1 MSFQRPRPLSQRQT
15 VSVVIPCYRYGNFL
29 PTAVDSVLRQQGV
42 DVQVIVIDDASDD
55 DSAEV
60 ARRLAERDERVTV
73 IVHEVNAGHIATY
86 NEGLALATGDYIVLL
101 SADDAIADGSL
112 QRAVSLMQHNPRIGM
127 VYGHAEDFSDEL
139 PRVDDDARSWST
151 WSGDRWLTMMV
162 TRMVNPVYTPSVVM
176 RASAWRAIDRYDGR
190 VPHAADMLLWFQ
202 TAADWDIGRVNN
214 RAQAFYRRHGSN
226 MHLTQ
231 FAGMLRD
238 LREQREVIRI
248 LFDEPVTEQVP
259 PRGLRVDAHR
269 ALARRARRLAL
280 AEERQGGDPAAAQ
293 AFRDFADETVAL
305 IPGAEPRAWHRTI
318 DSTLESGAGA
328 FPRRVVTH
336 VQWRRWRRFGT

>member
-1 MSFQRPRPLSQRQT
+1 VSFHRPQPAVLRQT

-29 PTAVDSVLRQQGV
+29 PTAVGSVLGQRGV
-42 DVQVIVIDDASDD
+42 DVEVIVIDDASDD
-55 DSAEV
+55 DSASV
-60 ARRLAERDERVTV
+60 ARALAERDDRVRV

-86 NEGLALATGDYIVLL
+86 NEGLALAGGDYIVLL
-101 SADDAIADGSL
+101 SADDAIAEGSFE
-112 QRAVSLMQHNPRIGM
+112 RAVGLMQRHPRVGM

-139 PRVDDDARSWST
+139 PRVDDEARSWST
-151 WSGDRWLTMMV
+151 WDGERWLTMMI

-176 RASAWRAIDRYDGR
+176 RAEAWRAIDRYDGR

-202 TAADWDIGRVNN
+202 TALDWDIGRVNN
-214 RAQAFYRRHGSN
+214 RSQAFYRRHGAN

-238 LREQREVIRI
+238 LNEQREVVRI
-248 LFDEPVTEQVP
+248 LFEEPVTGHAP
-259 PRGLRVDAHR
+259 PPELRARAHR

-280 AEERQGGDPAAAQ
+280 VETRGGDPAAAS
-293 AFRDFADETVAL
+293 AFLDFADETVAL
-305 IPGAEPRAWHRTI
+305 ISGAEPTTWQRAI
-318 DSTLESGAGA
+318 DHTLESGAGA

-336 VQWRRWRRFGT
+336 LQWRRWRRFGT